1 MGELQR
7 GLGVIRPTGLIVAFE
22 KVVQRD
28 DRSIRDDK
36 IYKRRE
42 LPFELRLRFRES
54 LTSVAYRSLQEL
66 TKSGVEPIIER
77 GRN

>member
-1 MGELQR
+1 MNSLGENLHFARAGGEHADNHLELQR
-7 GLGVIRPTGLIVAFE
+7 GFGVIRPTGLIVAFE

-42 LPFELRLRFRES
+42 LPFELRLRF
-54 LTSVAYRSLQEL
+54 
-66 TKSGVEPIIER
+66 
-77 GRN
+77 